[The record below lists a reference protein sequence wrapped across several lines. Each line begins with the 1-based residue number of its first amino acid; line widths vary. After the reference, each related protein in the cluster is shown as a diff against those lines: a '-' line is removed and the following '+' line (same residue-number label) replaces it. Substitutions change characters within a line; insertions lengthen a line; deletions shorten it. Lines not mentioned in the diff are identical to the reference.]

1 MRFDSLRRGTLALAT
16 LYSQRRKTLPKF
28 VTHSVFF
35 TLQSKG
41 RWGSHTYKSWYFNY
55 IAYGDLLFDFNQS
68 ALVGE
73 SASIGLDAIFIPFLA
88 SKRRSVDNPPRVGD
102 HTSGM
107 QAQFNTVSRVTLNNS
122 RLVWTTL
129 VWEKCLL
136 HRYFPNGGSHLL
148 QTSYRRALVQ
158 GPPSKL
164 KP

>member
-1 MRFDSLRRGTLALAT
+1 MAWETGSIAKEGKKWIQDWCLSLVWIDLLKSSRQNMNLFSLDSGYRPIRWRLPHESEESCSASQTLTVSKLVMRFDSLRRGTLALAT

-73 SASIGLDAIFIPFLA
+73 SVVSENPGNPF
-88 SKRRSVDNPPRVGD
+88 KI
-102 HTSGM
+102 
-107 QAQFNTVSRVTLNNS
+107 
-122 RLVWTTL
+122 
-129 VWEKCLL
+129 
-136 HRYFPNGGSHLL
+136 
-148 QTSYRRALVQ
+148 
-158 GPPSKL
+158 
-164 KP
+164 